1 MGRVSDEWTRD
12 TLVVLLTVTTGVID
26 AASFL
31 AFGGAFS
38 SVITGNL
45 VLLGISAGMQKAVL
59 ASHAGVA
66 LAGYSAGVAAGVPLA
81 AHGPGSGGGGT
92 GASGGGTRAGG
103 GGTWPRSVTV
113 ALAAEFAVL
122 ALFSGWWEAQ
132 GGHPGGTAQL
142 AGLAVLAA
150 CMGVQAA
157 AVRRLGQ
164 MSTTYLTS
172 TLTGVIG
179 GLVTPGKT
187 EALPRSLGVLAAI
200 VAGAV
205 IGAVVVTRGP
215 AWLPAGILIP
225 LAAVVC
231 WSAAV
236 YGRTGERRPAR
247 A

>member
-1 MGRVSDEWTRD
+1 MGRVSDEVARD
-12 TLVVLLTVTTGVID
+12 TLVVLLTITTGVID

-31 AFGGAFS
+31 ALGGAFS

-45 VLLGISAGMQKAVL
+45 VLLGISAGTQKAAL

-66 LAGYSAGVAAGVPLA
+66 LAGYCAGVAAGVPLA
-81 AHGPGSGGGGT
+81 ARGPG
-92 GASGGGTRAGG
+92 AGG

-122 ALFSGWWEAQ
+122 AVFSGWWEMQ
-132 GGHPGGTAQL
+132 GGHPGSTAQL

-187 EALPRSLGVLAAI
+187 EALPRSIGVLAAI

-205 IGAVVVTRGP
+205 IGAVVVTRAP
-215 AWLPAGILIP
+215 AWLPAAILVP

-236 YGRTGERRPAR
+236 FGRTGERRPAR